1 MDTGILLKSIKQKY
15 QKITCD
21 HKWKKIKTIYKK
33 RYNGGDVD
41 ILYRCDKCNKE
52 KIMIK
57 QVIKV
62 ELEDL

>member
-1 MDTGILLKSIKQKY
+1 M
-15 QKITCD
+15 TCD

-33 RYNGGDVD
+33 RYDGGDVN

-52 KIMIK
+52 KVMIK